1 MIDDTLL
8 PFDLPSVRR
17 KKLTIDFDGGNQSSD
32 GGLLLLREAERQL
45 GVCRRLAEAMPD
57 RRDPDRVPHAMFEM
71 VMARASAIACGY
83 EDAIDL
89 DRLRHDPL
97 MKVAVGRCPE
107 TGAPLASQST
117 ISRLENAPSKT
128 EAARLS
134 AALLDQFGTS
144 VKPDK
149 LEVLDIDDTFCA
161 AHGGQQLAFWNAHHD
176 ERGFAS
182 MHIYHVGRG
191 RPVATI
197 LRPARTPKGTEVRT
211 VIKHVTKRLRRHW
224 PKTRIVWRGDSH
236 YGRVEAMK
244 WEEDHDADYI
254 SGLAGNAVLDA
265 LVAETATN
273 RRFHHAL
280 SSKPKLRTYASFMYQ
295 AGSWKRS
302 RKVVARL
309 ECSLQPVAG
318 EPGTRQEVD
327 IRYIVTSLKGSAQH
341 LYDNVYCQRGQMENL
356 IKLHKAQLAS
366 DRMSCHSAT
375 ANQVRLVLHTAAFWL
390 MHGVRAAIPRA
401 NPLAKGEFATIRER
415 LIKIGARVIEHIARI
430 RVQLPTSCPEGA
442 LFRTVALGRRLSGRG
457 AAGPRAPTSR
467 RRRQI
472 NPIRVARRVA
482 SHRSSWTDRRCA

>member
-1 MIDDTLL
+1 MSDDTLL

-17 KKLTIDFDGGNQSSD
+17 KKLTVDFAGGNQSSA
-32 GGLLLLREAERQL
+32 GGLLLLREAERKL

-57 RRDPDRVPHAMFEM
+57 RRDPDRVRHAMFEM

-97 MKVAVGRCPE
+97 MKVAVGRCPQ

-128 EAARLS
+128 AAGRLS
-134 AALLDQFGTS
+134 AALLDQFGAT
-144 VKPDK
+144 VKPGK

-182 MHIYHVGRG
+182 MHIYHVASGT
-191 RPVATI
+191 PVAAI
-197 LRPARTPKGTEVRT
+197 LRPARTPKGSEVCT
-211 VIKHVTKRLRRHW
+211 VIKHVSKRLRRHW
-224 PKTRIVWRGDSH
+224 PKTRLVWRGDSH
-236 YGRVEAMK
+236 YGRVEAMD
-244 WEEDHDADYI
+244 WAEEHGADYI
-254 SGLAGNAVLDA
+254 FGLAGNAALDA
-265 LVAETATN
+265 LVAETAVN
-273 RRFHHAL
+273 LRFYHAM
-280 SSKPKLRTYASFMYQ
+280 SSKPKLRTYVSFLYQ
-295 AGSWKRS
+295 AGSWRRP

-318 EPGTRQEVD
+318 STGMRQEVD
-327 IRYIVTSLKGSAQH
+327 IRYVVTSLKGSARH
-341 LYDNVYCQRGQMENL
+341 LYETVYCRRGQMENL

-390 MHGVRAAIPRA
+390 MHGVRAAIPRS
-401 NPLAKGEFATIRER
+401 NPLASCEFATIRER
-415 LIKIGARVIEHIARI
+415 LIKIGARVIEHLARI
-430 RVQLPTSCPEGA
+430 RVQLPTSCPGGA
-442 LFRTVALGRRLSGRG
+442 LFRTVALGLMPSG
-457 AAGPRAPTSR
+457 P
-467 RRRQI
+467 
-472 NPIRVARRVA
+472 
-482 SHRSSWTDRRCA
+482 